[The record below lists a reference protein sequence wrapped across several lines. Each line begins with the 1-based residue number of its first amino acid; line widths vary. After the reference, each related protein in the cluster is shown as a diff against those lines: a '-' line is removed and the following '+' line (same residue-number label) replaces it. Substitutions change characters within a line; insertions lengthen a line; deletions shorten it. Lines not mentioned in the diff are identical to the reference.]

1 MAEHGYIMEHPEEA
15 YRLDLKTDRERLIQ
29 QATWAGLR
37 PGMRVLDLGCGSGKT
52 TAFFQEFVQPGGS
65 AVGLDSSAE
74 RIDHARNLYA
84 GGGAEFACGDFSQPL
99 DTLGAF
105 DFIWVRFVLEY
116 HRGDAFAIVSNA
128 ARNLKPG
135 GILCLADLDHNSLNH
150 HGMSPR
156 LERAMHGIMNALET
170 QDFDPQ
176 VGRKLYAY
184 VYDLGLQEIR
194 VDLHAHHLIYG
205 GLNDVDEYNWKRK
218 VEIAAQRS
226 GYDFPDYPG
235 GATEFKEE
243 FYRFFADPR
252 RFTYTP
258 LILVRGVRA

>member
-65 AVGLDSSAE
+65 VVGFDSSAE

-84 GGGAEFACGDFSQPL
+84 GGGAGFVCGNFYEPL
-99 DTLGAF
+99 DALGEF

-116 HRGDAFAIVSNA
+116 HRRGAFDIVSNVA
-128 ARNLKPG
+128 KNLKQG

-150 HGMSPR
+150 YGVPPR
-156 LERAMHGIMNALET
+156 LERAMQGIMKKLEEGN
-170 QDFDPQ
+170 FDPM
-176 VGRKLYAY
+176 VGRKLYSFL
-184 VYDLGLQEIR
+184 YDLRLGEIR
-194 VDLHAHHLIYG
+194 VDLQAHHLIYG
-205 GLNDVDEYNWKRK
+205 TLNAVDDYNWQKK
-218 VEIAAQRS
+218 VEIAADRT
-226 GYDFPDYPG
+226 GYILSEYPG
-235 GATEFKEE
+235 GLNEFIRE
-243 FYRFFADPR
+243 FRCFFADPR

-258 LILVRGVRA
+258 LIIACGKRR